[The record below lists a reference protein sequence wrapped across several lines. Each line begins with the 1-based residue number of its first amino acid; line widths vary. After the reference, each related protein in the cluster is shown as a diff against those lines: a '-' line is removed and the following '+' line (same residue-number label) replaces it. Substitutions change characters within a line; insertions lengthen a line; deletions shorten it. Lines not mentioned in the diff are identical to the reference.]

1 MNKKNT
7 EDVFEYMHTCFPH
20 IKSDYS
26 IFSQASSV
34 EAYFYSGIIIL
45 YLLIIL
51 PNTSPYQASRIQ
63 TLI

>member
-7 EDVFEYMHTCFPH
+7 EDVFEYINTWFPH

-34 EAYFYSGIIIL
+34 VQKHISTVA
-45 YLLIIL
+45 
-51 PNTSPYQASRIQ
+51 
-63 TLI
+63 

>member
-7 EDVFEYMHTCFPH
+7 EDVFEYIHTCFPH

-26 IFSQASSV
+26 ILSQ
-34 EAYFYSGIIIL
+34 AYFYSGMIIL

-63 TLI
+63 RLI